1 MKKTVLG
8 LFASLALVLGV
19 GTMGSTAVA
28 ADSPYPATVK
38 TTSTIRQPGAMTEGK
53 TYSVRFFVTAGNAVV
68 DEGTVGFV
76 FGGKKFFGDIENG
89 TAVVRVKAPKVSKTK
104 YVTLKGYYKR
114 EGGSVFQSSND
125 SVKVKV
131 KNKK

>member
-8 LFASLALVLGV
+8 LFASLALVLGM
-19 GTMGSTAVA
+19 GTMGSTATA

-38 TTSTIRQPGAMTEGK
+38 TSTNIKQPGAITEGK
-53 TYSVRFFVTAGNAVV
+53 SFKVRVYIKAGNATV
-68 DEGTVGFV
+68 DEGTVGIV
-76 FGGKKFFGDIENG
+76 FGGRKFYANVNNG
-89 TAVVRVKAPKVSKTK
+89 SAVVSVKAPKVSKTK
-104 YVTLKGYYKR
+104 YVTLKAYYKR
-114 EGGSVFQSSND
+114 EGGSVFKSSND